1 MMFAA
6 QYKEFLSKIQELA
19 DSTVNE
25 SVKSAPAAQG
35 GASPYQTFES
45 CPANDMKKVK
55 SSTDHTNSQ
64 SLTA

>member
-45 CPANDMKKVK
+45 CRR
-55 SSTDHTNSQ
+55 TI
-64 SLTA
+64 